1 MSAKTLLPL
10 PERAKPIGAWDTTDP
25 DGLWHCGGDLDT
37 LHEAVTWAK
46 AHIRRAD
53 DTYRVEFYLLD
64 APFGILHRHARD
76 ADGQIFVDP
85 ETEEVAVE
93 EPVVQMLAELPAA
106 HLLGTP

>member
-1 MSAKTLLPL
+1 MI
-10 PERAKPIGAWDTTDP
+10 PEGAKPLGVWDTTDP
-25 DGLWHCGGDLDT
+25 DGLWHCGGTLDM

-64 APFGILHRHARD
+64 APFGIVHRHARN
-76 ADGQIFVDP
+76 ADGHIFEDP
-85 ETEEVAVE
+85 GTGDVAHE
-93 EPVVQMLAELPAA
+93 DPVVQMLTDLPPA